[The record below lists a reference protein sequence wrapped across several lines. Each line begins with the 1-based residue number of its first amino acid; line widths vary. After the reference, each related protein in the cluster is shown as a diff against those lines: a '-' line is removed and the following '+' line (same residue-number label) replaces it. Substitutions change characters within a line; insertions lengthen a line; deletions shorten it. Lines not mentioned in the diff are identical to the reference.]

1 MSKKPIAA
9 ILYDFDSTLATTDMQ
24 NFGFIPSMGMA
35 PEEFWGKVRDFT
47 DKTGGDKILSYLYMM
62 PLIAKEKGIKMTREY
77 LNEMGKAI
85 KFFPGVSTWFK
96 RINDYGAEHGIQI
109 EHYIISSG
117 NKEIIDGC
125 SIAHEFKMIYG
136 CEYIYDPLTGEAIWP
151 KMAVNYTQK
160 TQYFYRISK
169 GAIDVTD
176 DKTIN
181 EKTSTKRIPTSNM
194 IYIGDGMTD
203 VPAMII
209 VKNSG
214 GKSIAVYPKGNE
226 EKSAEL
232 VEDGRVNYSCVAD
245 YTAGRDLERILHLII
260 EGISINES
268 LRHREEKNVTQE
280 KVNN

>member
-9 ILYDFDSTLATTDMQ
+9 ILYDFDSTLAITDMQ
-24 NFGFIPSMGMA
+24 NFGFIPSLGMT
-35 PEEFWGKVRDFT
+35 PSEFWGEVRKFT
-47 DKTGGDKILSYLYMM
+47 DETQADKILSYLYMM
-62 PLIAKEKGIKMTREY
+62 PRIAKEKGIKLTREY
-77 LNEMGKAI
+77 LNEMGRAI

-96 RINDYGAEHGIQI
+96 RINDYGEEHGIQI

-125 SIAHEFKMIYG
+125 PIAKEFKMIYG
-136 CEYIYDPLTGEAIWP
+136 CEFIYDPKTGEAIWP

-169 GAIDVTD
+169 GATDVTD
-176 DKTIN
+176 DKKIN
-181 EKTSTKRIPTSNM
+181 EKQDKKRIPTSNM

-245 YTAGRDLERILHLII
+245 YSAGRDLERIMHLII

-268 LRHREEKNVTQE
+268 LRHREEKNVTAD
-280 KVNN
+280 KAN

>member
-1 MSKKPIAA
+1 MSKRPIAA

-24 NFGFIPSMGMA
+24 NFGFIPAMGMT
-35 PEEFWGKVRDFT
+35 PQEFWSKVGEFT
-47 DKTGGDKILSYLYMM
+47 NQTGADKILGYLYMM
-62 PLIAKEKGIKMTREY
+62 PRIAKEKGIRVTREF
-77 LNEMGKAI
+77 LNSMGRNI

-96 RINDYGAEHGIQI
+96 RINDFGAEHGIQI

-125 SIAHEFKMIYG
+125 PIAKEFKMIYG
-136 CEYIYDPLTGEAIWP
+136 CEYIYDQNGEAIWP

-169 GAIDVTD
+169 EAIDATD

-181 EKTSTKRIPTSNM
+181 EKVETKRIPTSNM

-245 YTAGRDLERILHLII
+245 YSSGRDLERILDLII
-260 EGISINES
+260 EGISINDS
-268 LRHREEKNVTQE
+268 SRHREEKNVTLE
-280 KVNN
+280 TLNS

>member
-9 ILYDFDSTLATTDMQ
+9 ILYDFDSTLAITDMQ
-24 NFGFIPSMGMA
+24 NFGFIPSLGMT
-35 PEEFWGKVRDFT
+35 PSEFWGEVRKFT
-47 DKTGGDKILSYLYMM
+47 DETQADKILSYLYMM
-62 PLIAKEKGIKMTREY
+62 PRIAKEKGIKLTREY
-77 LNEMGKAI
+77 LNEMGHAI

-96 RINDYGAEHGIQI
+96 RINDYGEEHGIQI

-125 SIAHEFKMIYG
+125 PIAKEFKMIYG
-136 CEYIYDPLTGEAIWP
+136 CEFIYDPKTGEAIWP

-169 GAIDVTD
+169 GATDVTD
-176 DKTIN
+176 DKKIN
-181 EKTSTKRIPTSNM
+181 EKQDKKRIPTSNM

-245 YTAGRDLERILHLII
+245 YSAGRDLERIMHLII

-268 LRHREEKNVTQE
+268 LRHREEKNVTAD
-280 KVNN
+280 KAN

>member
-9 ILYDFDSTLATTDMQ
+9 ILYDFDSTLAITDMQ
-24 NFGFIPSMGMA
+24 NFGFIPSLGMT
-35 PEEFWGKVRDFT
+35 PSEFWSEVKKFT
-47 DKTGGDKILSYLYMM
+47 DETQADKILSYLYMM
-62 PLIAKEKGIKMTREY
+62 PRIAKEKGIKLTREY
-77 LNEMGKAI
+77 LNEMGRAI

-96 RINDYGAEHGIQI
+96 RINDYGEEHGIQI

-125 SIAHEFKMIYG
+125 PIAKEFKMIYG
-136 CEYIYDPLTGEAIWP
+136 CEFIYDPNTGEAIWP

-169 GAIDVTD
+169 GAIDITD
-176 DKTIN
+176 DKKIN
-181 EKTSTKRIPTSNM
+181 EKQDKKRIPTSNM

-245 YTAGRDLERILHLII
+245 YSAGRDLERIMHLII

-268 LRHREEKNVTQE
+268 LRHREEKNVTPD
-280 KVNN
+280 KGNC

>member
-9 ILYDFDSTLATTDMQ
+9 ILYDFDSTLAVTDMQ
-24 NFGFIPSMGMA
+24 NFGFIPAMGMDPA
-35 PEEFWGKVRDFT
+35 EFWGRVREFT
-47 DKTGGDKILSYLYMM
+47 EETGSDKILGYLYMM
-62 PLIAKEKGIKMTREY
+62 MKISREKGIKMTREF
-77 LNEMGKAI
+77 LNEMGKNI

-96 RINDYGAEHGIQI
+96 RINDFGAEHGIQV

-125 SIAHEFKMIYG
+125 QIAKEFKMVYG
-136 CEYIYDPLTGEAIWP
+136 CEFIYDSVSGEAIWP

-169 GAIDVTD
+169 GVIDVTD

-181 EKTSTKRIPTSNM
+181 EKTSSKRIPTSNM

-203 VPAMII
+203 VPAMIV

-245 YTAGRDLERILHLII
+245 YTSGRDLERILHLII

-268 LRHREEKNVTQE
+268 LRHREEKNVGI
-280 KVNN
+280 N

>member
-9 ILYDFDSTLATTDMQ
+9 ILYDFDSTLAVTDMQ
-24 NFGFIPSMGMA
+24 NFGFIPAMGMD
-35 PEEFWGKVRDFT
+35 PSEFWGRVRKFT
-47 DKTGGDKILSYLYMM
+47 EETGGDKILAYLYMM
-62 PLIAKEKGIKMTREY
+62 MKISREKGIKMTREF
-77 LNEMGKAI
+77 LNEMGRNI

-96 RINDYGAEHGIQI
+96 RINDYGAEHGIQV

-125 SIAHEFKMIYG
+125 PIAKEFKMVYG
-136 CEYIYDPLTGEAIWP
+136 CEFIYDPVTGEAIWP

-169 GAIDVTD
+169 GVIDVTD

-181 EKTSTKRIPTSNM
+181 EKTSSKRIPTSNM

-203 VPAMII
+203 VPAMIV

-245 YTAGRDLERILHLII
+245 YTSGRGLERIMHLII

-268 LRHREEKNVTQE
+268 LRHREEKNVGA
-280 KVNN
+280 N